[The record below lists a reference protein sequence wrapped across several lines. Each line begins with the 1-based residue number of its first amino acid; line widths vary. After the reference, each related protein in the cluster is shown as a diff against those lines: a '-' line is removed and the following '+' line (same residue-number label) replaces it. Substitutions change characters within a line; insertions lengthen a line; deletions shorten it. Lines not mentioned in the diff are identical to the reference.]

1 LFKTKLFSAWSGYA
15 AIAANG
21 QGFMQVLNLKNVRP
35 QPLLNKDKKVKVNQQ
50 KPNRK
55 CPAGTTAHL

>member
-1 LFKTKLFSAWSGYA
+1 
-15 AIAANG
+15 
-21 QGFMQVLNLKNVRP
+21 MQVLNLKNVRP

>member
-1 LFKTKLFSAWSGYA
+1 MIIRKRRIKV
-15 AIAANG
+15 AANE

-35 QPLLNKDKKVKVNQQ
+35 QPMPNKDKKVKVNNQ

-55 CPAGTTAHL
+55 CPARYTAE